1 VSTPNPMEP
10 EISRLQDAGEWVQ
23 RLNESND
30 QGLADQ
36 WMEWCRSD
44 PRNLPLFEQMQSIW
58 EGCAVAK
65 DMLATAPQPA
75 WHFKRRNRL
84 IALAAGVVLLIGAAG
99 WFALRY
105 IQFQAFDTAIGEQRR
120 IALADGS
127 QLDLAP
133 DSRVS
138 TRFTWARRGV
148 QLERGQA
155 FFTVAHEATRPF
167 IVHVNGLTVTA
178 VGTAFDVRTGPSNT
192 VVTVS
197 EGRVNI
203 APGAPSAGGGPG
215 TLSETV
221 QAGVGQRVIFSKPT
235 HRLSVATVDPKAAGS
250 WREGNLQFVGEPLE
264 DVVGEVNRYST
275 RRIAVAPAL
284 RQTRFTGTVSPANV
298 ADWLQ
303 ALQQIYPIRV
313 VYQGTISIQI
323 RSRDDHDPRE

>member
-10 EISRLQDAGEWVQ
+10 DISRLQDAGEWVQ

-36 WMEWCRSD
+36 WLEWCRAD

-58 EGCAVAK
+58 EGFGVAPGA
-65 DMLATAPQPA
+65 LLTAHQPSK
-75 WHFKRRNRL
+75 HFNRRKRL
-84 IALAAGVVLLIGAAG
+84 IALAASVVLLVGAAG

-105 IQFQAFDTAIGEQRR
+105 IQFQVFDTALGEQRR
-120 IALADGS
+120 IALTDGS

-138 TRFTWARRGV
+138 TGFTWARRGV
-148 QLERGQA
+148 RLERGQA
-155 FFTVAHEATRPF
+155 FFAVAHDAMRPF

-178 VGTAFDVRTGPSNT
+178 VGTSFDVRMGPSNT

-197 EGRVNI
+197 EGRVNV
-203 APGAPSAGGGPG
+203 APGAALAGGGPD
-215 TLSETV
+215 THPETV
-221 QAGVGQRVIFSKPT
+221 NAAVGQQVTFSKPA

-250 WREGNLQFVGEPLE
+250 WRDGKLQFVGEPLE
-264 DVVGEVNRYST
+264 DVVDEVNRYSA

-284 RQTRFTGTVSPANV
+284 RQTRFTGTVSPANLG
-298 ADWLQ
+298 DWLQ
-303 ALQQIYPIRV
+303 ALQQIYPLRAV
-313 VYQGTISIQI
+313 DQGPIGIQL
-323 RSRDDHDPRE
+323 RSRDDHGTPK

>member
-1 VSTPNPMEP
+1 MSTPNPTKSD
-10 EISRLQDAGEWVQ
+10 ISRLQDAGEWVQ

-36 WMEWCRSD
+36 WMEWCKSD
-44 PRNLPLFEQMQSIW
+44 PRNLPLFEQMQRIW
-58 EGCAVAK
+58 EGFAAAK
-65 DMLATAPQPA
+65 DVPVTAHQAATP
-75 WHFKRRNRL
+75 FNRRHRL
-84 IALAAGVVLLIGAAG
+84 VALAASVVVLVGAAG

-105 IQFQAFDTAIGEQRR
+105 IQFQVFDTAIGEQRR
-120 IALADGS
+120 IVLADGS

-138 TRFTWARRGV
+138 TRFTWAHRRV

-155 FFTVAHEATRPF
+155 FFAVAHDAMRPF
-167 IVHVNGLTVTA
+167 TVHVNGLTVTD
-178 VGTAFDVRTGPSNT
+178 VGTAFDVRMGPSNT

-203 APGAPSAGGGPG
+203 APGATP
-215 TLSETV
+215 ETV
-221 QAGVGQRVIFSKPT
+221 QAGVGQQVVFSKPA

-250 WREGNLQFVGEPLE
+250 WRAGKLQFAGEPLE
-264 DVVGEVNRYST
+264 DVVDEVNRHSA
-275 RRIAVAPAL
+275 RRITVEPAL
-284 RQTRFTGTVSPANV
+284 WQTRFTGTVAPDNV

-313 VYQGTISIQI
+313 VYQGSSSIQI
-323 RSRDDHDPRE
+323 RSRGEHDTHK